1 MVEMTIQ
8 KLNDVGLDDL
18 ADFIFDRRQESVFRS
33 ERRTPDTVKSVLK
46 EAARDENNLVIVA
59 RKKDSKEIVGCLRF
73 DVGFPAFAF
82 SNSWQPLVMQ
92 SDDREII
99 AKKMIHAFKE
109 YAAAAGYTR
118 VEALL
123 SPINEIHSD
132 ILVEYRNWFLSE
144 GFYLASGEVFMEVNL
159 EKIELPKPEPKL
171 PEGYKFKSIEDK
183 RNEEIKEP
191 FFETFMSG
199 KDRLFLDMIPAQRL
213 TAFNYWFRRSS
224 PIHKSS
230 LIVVKDNDVVGF
242 SVTRPEEDSVNIGPF
257 GVHPNHK
264 GKGIGKAL
272 LHRMMK
278 ILFDEGVG
286 LAKLEADATNT
297 PALNLYR
304 KYGFDEKDKQE
315 YYAWRAD

>member
-8 KLNDVGLDDL
+8 KLNDVGLNDL
-18 ADFIFDRRQESVFRS
+18 ADFIFDRRQENVFRS

-59 RKKDSKEIVGCLRF
+59 REKDSKEIVGCLRF

-132 ILVEYRNWFLSE
+132 SISHLGKCLWRSTWRSLNFQSPNQNFLRVINSR
-144 GFYLASGEVFMEVNL
+144 V
-159 EKIELPKPEPKL
+159 
-171 PEGYKFKSIEDK
+171 
-183 RNEEIKEP
+183 
-191 FFETFMSG
+191 
-199 KDRLFLDMIPAQRL
+199 
-213 TAFNYWFRRSS
+213 
-224 PIHKSS
+224 
-230 LIVVKDNDVVGF
+230 
-242 SVTRPEEDSVNIGPF
+242 
-257 GVHPNHK
+257 
-264 GKGIGKAL
+264 
-272 LHRMMK
+272 
-278 ILFDEGVG
+278 
-286 LAKLEADATNT
+286 
-297 PALNLYR
+297 
-304 KYGFDEKDKQE
+304 
-315 YYAWRAD
+315 